1 MSTPVRDRRPVNFQL
16 TDEQRMLHAAARD
29 FADGEIAPIAEAIDR
44 TETIP
49 DDLRRKLRENS
60 FFSLLV
66 PRDYGGIE
74 VDAVSY
80 VGIMEE
86 LSRASAAVGITISV
100 HNSVAAGPIR
110 MFGTKEQKEKWLP
123 LLSDRLLGA
132 FALTEPNS
140 GSDSAALTTRAV
152 RCEGGYQ
159 LNGAKTFVT
168 NGKYADVFVLFA
180 RTGAESK
187 HRGITCFLVE
197 RGSRGLTI
205 GRTIEKMGI
214 RGSDTVELHL
224 ENCCVPAA
232 NRLWDEGH
240 GFRVAMQTLDG
251 GRIGV
256 AAQAV
261 GIAQAALD
269 AAVKYAKERVQF
281 GKPIAEFQAIQF
293 RLADMKAQ
301 VEAARLLTLRAAW
314 LKDEGAPHGPEA
326 AMAKL
331 VASATARECADH
343 AVQIHGGYGY
353 TKEFAVERYYRDA
366 KVTELYEGTS
376 EIQRIV
382 IAASLLRGAAP
393 APKVESG
400 VESR

>member
-1 MSTPVRDRRPVNFQL
+1 MNFQL
-16 TDEQRMLHAAARD
+16 TEEQEMLRSAARE
-29 FADGEIAPIAEAIDR
+29 FADGEIAPLAEAIDR

-60 FFSLLV
+60 FFSLLI
-66 PRDYGGIE
+66 PREYGGIE

-80 VGIMEE
+80 VCIMEE

-110 MFGTKEQKEKWLP
+110 MFGSKEQKDKWLP
-123 LLSDRLLGA
+123 LLAERYLGA
-132 FALTEPNS
+132 FALTEPDS
-140 GSDSAALTTRAV
+140 GSDSAALRTRAA

-159 LNGAKTFVT
+159 LNGSKTFVT
-168 NGKYADVFVLFA
+168 NGKYADLFVLLA
-180 RTGAESK
+180 RTGTESK
-187 HRGITCFLVE
+187 HRGITAFLVE

-205 GRTIEKMGI
+205 GRSIEKMGI
-214 RGSDTVELHL
+214 RGSDTVELAL
-224 ENCCVPAA
+224 ENCCVPTA

-269 AAVKYAKERVQF
+269 AAVRYAKERVQF
-281 GKPIAEFQAIQF
+281 GKPISEFQAIQF
-293 RLADMKAQ
+293 MLADMKAQ
-301 VEAARLLTLRAAW
+301 VEGARLLTLRAAW
-314 LKDEGAPHGPEA
+314 LKDQGKPHGPEA
-326 AMAKL
+326 AIAKL
-331 VASATARECADH
+331 VASATARECADR

-382 IAASLLRGAAP
+382 IASSLLRGAA
-393 APKVESG
+393 AKVESVEK
-400 VESR
+400 VES